1 MRSLWCLA
9 LRDVSLISVKLMW
22 LRLVCWFLI
31 SCFYI
36 PYVFAGSQ
44 LREIFDKINNLL
56 SGKSVQSGGRTVS
69 VTQHPQGLDFVY
81 YKLAEKFVVRKCSFY
96 WDDKGS

>member
-1 MRSLWCLA
+1 MSA
-9 LRDVSLISVKLMW
+9 VSSSSVS
-22 LRLVCWFLI
+22 VQ
-31 SCFYI
+31 
-36 PYVFAGSQ
+36 FAGSQ

-81 YKLAEKFVVRKCSFY
+81 YKLAEKFVVRKCSLY
-96 WDDKGS
+96 WGGKGS